1 MRLTVRTL
9 VLEFTKDEVFIFFVH
24 QEARCVRRRCG
35 DIVRNTDVHVLRSSK
50 LGTVETCLS
59 NSLGEVL

>member
-9 VLEFTKDEVFIFFVH
+9 VLEFTKDEVFTFVH